1 VETSIIMQRFL
12 RIPRTLY
19 RIQPRLPV
27 NLRDKATQEAKNRT
41 SFDLIV
47 HQDGRVHPMTGD
59 IFHTPNG
66 MSLRPPTEKMRQI
79 LEDFRGGD
87 SLRIYRLQE
96 NLQLPDGLVV
106 IHEHSDHYSLQTT
119 RPVRLEDFNR
129 HLTEFLQSLPSQSK
143 QEFIDEYD
151 DIDNQD
157 N

>member
-1 VETSIIMQRFL
+1 MQRYF

-27 NLRDKATQEAKNRT
+27 QLRDKATQMAKQRT
-41 SFDLIV
+41 SFDLII
-47 HQDGRVHPMTGD
+47 HEDGNVHPMVGNE
-59 IFHTPNG
+59 FHTPNG
-66 MSLRPPTEKMRQI
+66 MSLRPSTPKMRQI

-96 NLQLPDGLVV
+96 NLKLPDGFIVL
-106 IHEHSDHYSLQTT
+106 HEHSDHYSLQTT
-119 RPVRLEDFNR
+119 EPISLENFNR
-129 HLTEFLQSLPSQSK
+129 KLTEFLQTLPSQTK
-143 QEFIDEYD
+143 EAFIDEYD